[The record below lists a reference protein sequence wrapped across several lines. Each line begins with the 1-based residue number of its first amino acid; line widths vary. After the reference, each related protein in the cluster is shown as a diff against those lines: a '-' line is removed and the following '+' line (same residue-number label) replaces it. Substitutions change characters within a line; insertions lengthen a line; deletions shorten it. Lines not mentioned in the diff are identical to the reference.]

1 MIRRSTSL
9 RLGAVDFADEDVDA
23 CSTITASGRS
33 LARTASSAPTTG
45 LIMRAHKL
53 LKQRLLV
60 LEVEIDRALG
70 DAGAPRHVVEPR
82 GGKAARGE
90 FVERRLQDCASPL
103 RRLGGAHVD
112 AAGA

>member
-1 MIRRSTSL
+1 MLDNHCQRQVAREHGL
-9 RLGAVDFADEDVDA
+9 KRADH
-23 CSTITASGRS
+23 
-33 LARTASSAPTTG
+33 RTD
-45 LIMRAHKL
+45 LKAHKL
-53 LKQRLLV
+53 LKERFLV

-82 GGKAARGE
+82 GGKAAFGE

>member
-1 MIRRSTSL
+1 MS
-9 RLGAVDFADEDVDA
+9 AVDFADEDVERMLDNH
-23 CSTITASGRS
+23 CQRQV
-33 LARTASSAPTTG
+33 AREHG
-45 LIMRAHKL
+45 LERADHGTDLKAHKL
-53 LKQRLLV
+53 LKERLLV

-82 GGKAARGE
+82 GGKAAFGE

-103 RRLGGAHVD
+103 RSLGGAHVD